1 MKFLFERFSEPSSW
15 AGLGTG
21 LAVVGVNAPTA
32 TVQAGAHV
40 LAGIC
45 GLLSFFLK
53 EKKRP

>member
-1 MKFLFERFSEPSSW
+1 MKFLFARFSEPSSW

-21 LAVVGVNAPTA
+21 LAVVGANVPMPA
-32 TVQAGAHV
+32 VQAGTHI

-53 EKKRP
+53 EKN